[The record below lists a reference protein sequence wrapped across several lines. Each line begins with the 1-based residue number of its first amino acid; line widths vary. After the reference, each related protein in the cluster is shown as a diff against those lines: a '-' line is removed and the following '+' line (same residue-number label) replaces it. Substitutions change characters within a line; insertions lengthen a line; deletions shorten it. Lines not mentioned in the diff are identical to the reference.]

1 MVKSGV
7 LAIALVLGFVPNA
20 DARDQSGILHRVS
33 CAMVRYYVALYSAA
47 AAEQYA
53 RSKGASEAEIDAARR
68 CLSQVSARA
77 GRSVGY

>member
-7 LAIALVLGFVPNA
+7 LAIALVLGLAPNA
-20 DARDQSGILHRVS
+20 DARDRSGILHRMS

-53 RSKGASEAEIDAARR
+53 RSKGATEAEIDAARR
-68 CLSQVSARA
+68 CLSQIPARTAQA
-77 GRSVGY
+77 GR

>member
-7 LAIALVLGFVPNA
+7 LAIALVLGLVPNA
-20 DARDQSGILHRVS
+20 DTRDRSGILHRMS

-53 RSKGASEAEIDAARR
+53 RSKGATEAEIDAARR
-68 CLSQVSARA
+68 CLSQIPARTAQA
-77 GRSVGY
+77 GR

>member
-7 LAIALVLGFVPNA
+7 LAIALVLGLVPNA
-20 DARDQSGILHRVS
+20 DARDRSGILHRMS

-53 RSKGASEAEIDAARR
+53 RSKGATEAEIDAARR
-68 CLSQVSARA
+68 CLSQIPARTAQA
-77 GRSVGY
+77 GR